1 MIHKYG
7 PLALISTG
15 IYAAVGTP
23 LAFAAATYAT
33 FKVGMSVLKKV
44 KKRLPPA
51 ENTED
56 DPLFI

>member
-44 KKRLPPA
+44 KKRLPPV
-51 ENTED
+51 ETKED